1 MYVSCWYEKVNKN
14 GSKGWRIVNQFV
26 RREETH
32 HRHLSCATIQ
42 SRLSLYVP
50 REPCEC
56 SLHLELILHSCL
68 LWKRVLQCSIELQ
81 ESWEHGLPNDPKA
94 RKVPSSSSISWR
106 VWRNTHRRA
115 MGRGRGRRGAA
126 RSRRLRTQT
135 HGGESDVQLP
145 PEAPGKH
152 SGSISGT
159 SECFILIHA
168 VLRSPGQ
175 LWVWDK
181 WCIFNMFWFYSIL

>member
-1 MYVSCWYEKVNKN
+1 MLDKDSPLVSFFAVPSPAPASSWWLRSGGLFDEGYGSGAKVTGLFDRSTYVSCWYEKVNKN

-26 RREETH
+26 RREGTH

-81 ESWEHGLPNDPKA
+81 ESWEHGLPNETQA
-94 RKVPSSSSISWR
+94 RKVHSS
-106 VWRNTHRRA
+106 
-115 MGRGRGRRGAA
+115 
-126 RSRRLRTQT
+126 LFK
-135 HGGESDVQLP
+135 QLTYLMKY
-145 PEAPGKH
+145 A
-152 SGSISGT
+152 
-159 SECFILIHA
+159 
-168 VLRSPGQ
+168 
-175 LWVWDK
+175 
-181 WCIFNMFWFYSIL
+181 